1 MAAAGRLYV
10 VATPIGNLGD
20 TSPRAIEVL
29 RDADVVAAEDTRVT
43 RKLLDRF
50 EIRVPTVS
58 YHDANEARSAAKL
71 VARMAAGESVALVS
85 DAGTPCISDPGYR
98 LVKAAADAG
107 IEVVSVPGPSSV
119 IALLS
124 VAGLPTDRFSFE
136 GFPPT
141 KKAGLQAALAQL
153 SGCGR
158 TVVFFE
164 SPRRVVGFLQEV
176 GRALSDPDVAVGREL
191 TKMHEEVLRGSA
203 SEVAALIEGGESRGE
218 FCIAVSIPPADS
230 DRVRDDDA
238 RAEIER
244 LLQAGLSPRDVA
256 IVMKPAGV
264 ARNLVYEV
272 AAALRGER

>member
-1 MAAAGRLYV
+1 VAAAGRLYV

-29 RDADVVAAEDTRVT
+29 RAVDVVAAEDTRVT

-50 EIRVPTVS
+50 EIRAATVS
-58 YHDANEARSAAKL
+58 YHDANEARSAEKL
-71 VARMAAGESVALVS
+71 LARLAAGESVALVS

-107 IEVVSVPGPSSV
+107 VEVVSVPGPSSV
-119 IALLS
+119 TALLS

-141 KKAGLQAALAQL
+141 KKTALEASL
-153 SGCGR
+153 EKLRGCGR

-164 SPRRVVGFLQEV
+164 SPRRIVAFLQELAH
-176 GRALSDPDVAVGREL
+176 ALSDPDVAVGREL
-191 TKMHEEVLRGSA
+191 TKMHEEVLRGPA
-203 SEVAALIEGGESRGE
+203 SDVAARIEGGESRGE
-218 FCIAVSIPPADS
+218 FCVAVSIPTEDTG
-230 DRVRDDDA
+230 RVETGRA

-244 LLQAGLSPRDVA
+244 LLTAGLSPRDVA
-256 IVMKPAGV
+256 IVLKPSGV
-264 ARNLVYEV
+264 ARKTVYEV